1 MSSIGAHSFS
11 SGSSCSTRTASAS
24 IGSLIFV
31 LYLYVDI
38 ELQAGQPPQA
48 CIDPAWS
55 RSLGEGPTFEPRLQP
70 LLCA

>member
-11 SGSSCSTRTASAS
+11 SGSSCSTRTAYAS

-38 ELQAGQPPQA
+38 ELENK
-48 CIDPAWS
+48 PANLLKHALI
-55 RSLGEGPTFEPRLQP
+55 RVEPIVGRRPDL
-70 LLCA
+70 